1 MNTLDRHLCTAVLRS
16 IDLAHDL
23 RKPAV
28 LALAP
33 CRRLRPKGEV
43 EVHALRHRPPHHDD
57 FIQTLI
63 HRGAREILNAHI
75 IFVHSENAEVRRGLH
90 LIHVETRHI
99 MDARTQDGQQVDEVT
114 LLCVADDAP
123 CILHRSKCKLH
134 CGIGRAIE
142 RMETL
147 LLRDQDVD
155 NLTLVN
161 ACPNDRLCRR
171 RNGVACRTARE
182 RDNLDLAVLFKRL
195 QGKRECTN
203 RVAAPVAD
211 ALPRMSAKQ
220 ALHRNAISWQLRL
233 PARERTREVEV
244 DTARTANRHDM
255 IIFRI
260 TVDQKAC
267 IREMCR
273 IQTARSRHPLLLV
286 DRDDGAQCAVLLRM
300 LHCSQNFRNADAVVT
315 AEARAVRRQRLLRTY
330 HLDWIFKRIVGDTR
344 LRDTDHVHVPL
355 QDRARRA
362 LTACRR
368 GHLGNDVECLILRHH
383 AADLRKAFL
392 QIVADCALVPRGTRN
407 VRQCLKF

>member
-1 MNTLDRHLCTAVLRS
+1 MPAGLKSCMNTLDRHLCTAVLRS

-75 IFVHSENAEVRRGLH
+75 IFVHVENAEVRRGLH
-90 LIHVETRHI
+90 LIHVQTRHI
-99 MDARTQDGQQVDEVT
+99 MHARAQEREQVDEVT
-114 LLCVADDAP
+114 LLCFTDDAP

-142 RMETL
+142 RMKTL

-182 RDNLDLAVLFKRL
+182 RDNLNFTMCLKRL
-195 QGKRECTN
+195 QCKGKRTN
-203 RVAAPVAD
+203 RIAAPIAD
-211 ALPRMSAKQ
+211 ALPRMPAKQ
-220 ALHRNAISWQLRL
+220 ALHRDAIGGQLRL
-233 PARERTREVEV
+233 PARECT
-244 DTARTANRHDM
+244 
-255 IIFRI
+255 
-260 TVDQKAC
+260 
-267 IREMCR
+267 
-273 IQTARSRHPLLLV
+273 
-286 DRDDGAQCAVLLRM
+286 
-300 LHCSQNFRNADAVVT
+300 
-315 AEARAVRRQRLLRTY
+315 
-330 HLDWIFKRIVGDTR
+330 
-344 LRDTDHVHVPL
+344 
-355 QDRARRA
+355 
-362 LTACRR
+362 
-368 GHLGNDVECLILRHH
+368 
-383 AADLRKAFL
+383 
-392 QIVADCALVPRGTRN
+392 
-407 VRQCLKF
+407 